1 MIEDAG
7 RPCVW
12 IFNKWDLVEKDDKT
26 AGKKLK
32 SVQEQ
37 IAFQNYAPALF
48 VSALTVQRV
57 SKIPGAIIE
66 VYDGSRQRIGT
77 SELND
82 CLRRAIDRYPPR
94 SVGGEKPLMIYY
106 ATQVRVAPPTFS
118 LFVSRPQRLA
128 KAYERYLARELREAF
143 GFYGSPIRLQ
153 VRRSK

>member
-1 MIEDAG
+1 
-7 RPCVW
+7 
-12 IFNKWDLVEKDDKT
+12 LVEKDERT

-57 SKIPGAIIE
+57 SKIPEMIIE
-66 VYDGSRQRIGT
+66 VYEGSRQKIGT

-82 CLRRAIDRYPPR
+82 CIRRAIDRNPPR
-94 SVGGEKPLMIYY
+94 SVGGERPLKIYY
-106 ATQVRVAPPTFS
+106 ATQVRVGPPTFN
-118 LFVSRPQRLA
+118 LFVSQPQRLA
-128 KAYERYLARELREAF
+128 KAYERYLARELRAAF
-143 GFYGSPIRLQ
+143 GFHGSPIRLQ